1 MDVHRPG
8 FVEQRKL
15 LEQAENSLNANR
27 DDRELVKIT
36 TSDLEFLLPG
46 FSCSPI
52 PCLSCT
58 DYELTAHC
66 PMLMKHSISYKW
78 TTGWLQIE
86 CSLFFRGQAKRAM
99 KRNNS

>member
-52 PCLSCT
+52 ACLTCT
-58 DYELTAHC
+58 DHDAHC
-66 PMLMKHSISYKW
+66 LLSDANEAFYL
-78 TTGWLQIE
+78 LQVDN
-86 CSLFFRGQAKRAM
+86 RVAAD
-99 KRNNS
+99 

>member
-15 LEQAENSLNANR
+15 LEQAENILNAKR
-27 DDRELVKIT
+27 DEREQVKIT

-52 PCLSCT
+52 PCLSYT
-58 DYELTAHC
+58 DHELTAHR
-66 PMLMKHSISYKW
+66 PMLMKHYISSKW

-86 CSLFFRGQAKRAM
+86 YSLFFHGQAKSAM
-99 KRNNS
+99 KRNDS